1 MNSKQEQAAVKV
13 LKFTDL
19 TKLEMIEAYK
29 VFTLEHIRQHGY
41 GLIDPEDPWRISE
54 TLIAL
59 AMIFCGVAITNA
71 EGDRIAAE
79 IVAAVKAG
87 GSRLS

>member
-1 MNSKQEQAAVKV
+1 MNNKQEHTAVKV
-13 LKFTDL
+13 LSVHDL
-19 TKLEMIEAYK
+19 SKRELVEALK
-29 VFTLEHIRQHGY
+29 VCTIDHIQRNGY

-79 IVAAVKAG
+79 IVAAFQE